1 MDPNQATSFGRKAN
15 IPWEGMRAIVD
26 GKGAT
31 ATVVTLENDSFRNFL
46 AIFCRRT
53 NEFSWW
59 DYLKWIFD
67 QLKHYDY
74 QTISN
79 RNSAMKGFSGKR
91 LHFMILEKEKF
102 GSFQP
107 CVRVLTVRNIRL
119 VHGRRQ
125 SFIVF
130 STLKYKINRRW
141 YGILGVCM

>member
-1 MDPNQATSFGRKAN
+1 MDPNQATSFGRKTN
-15 IPWEGMRAIVD
+15 ILARVWGQLWMAREPRRRSWLSKMILFAI
-26 GKGAT
+26 
-31 ATVVTLENDSFRNFL
+31 LL